1 MPVFV
6 YLRASNKGLAIRP
19 HQLKMKNQV
28 KVSVLMAVYN
38 TNFKLIKRAI
48 DSVLKQDFQNFELI
62 IIDDGSKENN
72 REALLKYVEKHED
85 KIIYIRHS
93 NRGQSESVNRGVL
106 MSVGEFITIIDSDD
120 EYKPFHLSSCLRE
133 IENLDLICSTT
144 ETVVDTEDD
153 YYVPDKNDL
162 TKLIHLDDATLF
174 GTLFGH
180 RKVFTSIHFKSGF
193 AADAHFYEVVE
204 SQFRVR
210 KVDLRTYIYHR
221 NIPNSICATIKK
233 LSLVNS

>member
-1 MPVFV
+1 
-6 YLRASNKGLAIRP
+6 
-19 HQLKMKNQV
+19 MKNQV

-72 REALLKYVEKHED
+72 REALLKYVEKHEH

-162 TKLIHLDDATLF
+162 SKLIHLDDATLF

>member
-19 HQLKMKNQV
+19 HQLKMKKQV

-162 TKLIHLDDATLF
+162 SKLIHLDDATLF

>member
-1 MPVFV
+1 MI
-6 YLRASNKGLAIRP
+6 K
-19 HQLKMKNQV
+19 QV
-28 KVSVLMAVYN
+28 RVSVIMAAFN
-38 TNFKLIKRAI
+38 TNFTLIKRAI
-48 DSVLKQDFQNFELI
+48 DSVLNQDFRNFELL
-62 IIDDGSKENN
+62 IIDDGSKDTN
-72 REALLKYVEKHED
+72 REALMQYVEKHED

-106 MSVGEFITIIDSDD
+106 NSIGDFITIIDSDD
-120 EYKPFHLSSCLRE
+120 EYKPSHLSSCLRE

-144 ETVVDTEDD
+144 ETVVDTVDD

-162 TKLIHLDDATLF
+162 SKLIHLDEATLF

-180 RKVFTSIHFKSGF
+180 RKVFTSIRFKSGF
-193 AADAHFYEVVE
+193 AADAHFFEVAE
-204 SQFRVR
+204 SRFRVK

-233 LSLVNS
+233 SSFVNS